1 MSSDGVIRALSS
13 TGPCLLLSCQ
23 PLQPADSW
31 MFEAS
36 QRPIEELLFGFL
48 RLGDRRKP
56 ASPRQAAS
64 VGSVLVLCGAAL
76 ACGGHVFGPGKTLA
90 ACPPRRSS

>member
-56 ASPRQAAS
+56 A
-64 VGSVLVLCGAAL
+64 
-76 ACGGHVFGPGKTLA
+76 
-90 ACPPRRSS
+90 